1 MLEVR
6 DYGIGELREIL
17 GTKEKQGIDRKLKGY
32 GFEFCST
39 GLGERRIYTIKSI
52 PDPFRIYAITKLGVP
67 PQADFTII
75 RNLYFY
81 FFCVEGFAE
90 MPYVEMEAILEADGK
105 KISSKT
111 ISKWLKYLET
121 LEYVSFSR
129 SGFIYYSITK
139 ENGIKCYKEISRELY
154 LEGWH
159 IYFDCKDEEGT
170 HCAYVKMTHHIGGH
184 PYKKAQFTENL
195 FHLKD
200 IEELIETINDSFLDE

>member
-39 GLGERRIYTIKSI
+39 GRGERRIYTIKSI

-81 FFCVEGFAE
+81 FFCVEGFSE

-121 LEYVSFSR
+121 FKDCYNTAVPAPH
-129 SGFIYYSITK
+129 
-139 ENGIKCYKEISRELY
+139 NGISVLNHSGSNRLY
-154 LEGWH
+154 RT
-159 IYFDCKDEEGT
+159 T
-170 HCAYVKMTHHIGGH
+170 HSC
-184 PYKKAQFTENL
+184 F
-195 FHLKD
+195 D
-200 IEELIETINDSFLDE
+200 IENREPKLAPCLRLFKNKIEVVHIVSCFFSVII